1 MSEKRDYYEVLGVP
15 RDASKDDI
23 KKAYRELA
31 LKYHPD
37 RNKSPD
43 AEGKFKDISEAYA
56 VLSDDAK
63 RTQYDQYGHAGVNAK
78 YTHDDIFRGADFDS
92 IFKDLG
98 FDFENIFD
106 TLFGGQQ
113 QRRYSP
119 QSGSDLKYDLNITL
133 EDAAFGTN
141 KEIEIPSAET
151 CKTCQGSG
159 ISPGSGNKKC
169 SKCDGTGEIR
179 QTRKMGFM
187 VFMESRTCP
196 VCNGRGIPPE
206 SLCKNCRGTGYISGR
221 KRISLNI
228 PAGIDSGH
236 TLRLNNEGGP
246 GSRGGSKGDLY
257 VVIHV
262 EPHEVFEREGDD
274 IMSDVSINMPKA
286 SLGAEIEVQ
295 TLDGKAKLK
304 IPPGTQSGAV
314 FRLKKKGVQHLQGW
328 GRGDQFVKVNVQTPT
343 NLTKRQVELIME
355 LAREMDK
362 KASSK

>member
-1 MSEKRDYYEVLGVP
+1 MSDKRDYYGVLGVP
-15 RDASKDDI
+15 RGASKDDI

-43 AEGKFKDISEAYA
+43 AEEKFKDLSEAYA
-56 VLSDDAK
+56 VLSDDEK

-78 YTHDDIFRGADFDS
+78 YTYDDIFRGADFDS

-98 FDFENIFD
+98 FGFEDIFG

-113 QRRYSP
+113 QRRYGP

-133 EDAAFGTN
+133 EDAAFGAN
-141 KEIEIPSAET
+141 REIEIPSAET
-151 CKTCQGSG
+151 CKVCQGSG
-159 ISPGSGNKKC
+159 INPRYGNKKC

-187 VFMESRTCP
+187 VFIESRPCP

-206 SLCKNCRGTGYISGR
+206 SLCKNCRGTGYIASR
-221 KRISLNI
+221 KKVNLKI
-228 PAGIDSGH
+228 PAGIDSEY
-236 TLRLNNEGGP
+236 TLRLNNEGEP

-262 EPHEVFEREGDD
+262 KPHEVFERDGDD
-274 IMSDVSINMPKA
+274 IMSDVSINMAQA
-286 SLGAEIEVQ
+286 SLGTEIDVQ
-295 TLDGKAKLK
+295 TLDGKAKLR

-355 LAREMDK
+355 LAKEMDK